1 MGVLERGCAG
11 ALAHLLPAGPSG
23 GLLGSP
29 WRPVRLWSCA
39 LPLTPAPSELCLL
52 CRASPCTSLIPTR
65 GWCPSV
71 GRIPLFSPFSR
82 AGLSV
87 PRLPT
92 AAWVSP
98 AADVRMSRL
107 WNKSEGV
114 TAGALSLCAPLA
126 GPSLVNFICCCSAE
140 RGWKFFSSAFQFEE
154 MPLEGLVSEK
164 DSCSIFFLTPK
175 MKIVLF
181 VFL

>member
-1 MGVLERGCAG
+1 MRARLPTCCAQDPVEACWAVPG
-11 ALAHLLPAGPSG
+11 ALSVSG
-23 GLLGSP
+23 
-29 WRPVRLWSCA
+29 A
-39 LPLTPAPSELCLL
+39 APSPSPPPRQNFACCAVQVRALL
-52 CRASPCTSLIPTR
+52 FIPTR

-140 RGWKFFSSAFQFEE
+140 RGWKFFSSAFHFEE